1 MCLSQLLLIWNK
13 YVYFRHVPISVIR
26 VLGYWVQAWWGQQA
40 SRRFLFFLK
49 QRYSIFTKLYV
60 HLRGV
65 LECVFKC
72 PGKKMSNM
80 ASPANLTMLSR
91 TASKFCAHICAAP
104 PEIFFLD
111 LKSYENSGIIGPWPE
126 CQLTPTATACQQPS
140 LLSPPPPSSPVQEK
154 ISRSGKPLTLI
165 L

>member
-1 MCLSQLLLIWNK
+1 MGSCAYLSYCYVDISMYISGMCLSQLLLTDLSM
-13 YVYFRHVPISVIR
+13 YISGMC
-26 VLGYWVQAWWGQQA
+26 LSQLLWY
-40 SRRFLFFLK
+40 L
-49 QRYSIFTKLYV
+49 FTKLYV

-72 PGKKMSNM
+72 PGKILSNM

-91 TASKFCAHICAAP
+91 TASKFCAYICAAP
-104 PEIFFLD
+104 TEIFFLD
-111 LKSYENSGIIGPWPE
+111 LKSYENTGIIGPWPE
-126 CQLTPTATACQQPS
+126 CQLTPTAAAAAACQQPS

-165 L
+165 